1 MTAAAALR
9 GLDLSQS
16 QLADLQQ
23 RAGGNPALAI
33 RSIDEE
39 YLGLDVEGGDRQ
51 DYFDVTPLII
61 LVSTGF
67 VMLRFFAIGTDSRLL
82 YVIAGMG
89 GALLIGV
96 TYMLRVLPK
105 DSKRVS

>member
-1 MTAAAALR
+1 VGR
-9 GLDLSQS
+9 R
-16 QLADLQQ
+16 LADLQQ

-39 YLGLDVEGGDRQ
+39 YLGLDVEGGDRS
-51 DYFDVTPLII
+51 DYFDITPLLI
-61 LVSTGF
+61 LLGTGF
-67 VMLRFFAIGTDSRLL
+67 VMLRFFAVGTDNRLL
-82 YVIAGMG
+82 YVIAGMC

-96 TYMLRVLPK
+96 TYMLRSLPK

>member
-1 MTAAAALR
+1 
-9 GLDLSQS
+9 LSQS

-39 YLGLDVEGGDRQ
+39 YLGLEVEAGDRG
-51 DYFDVTPLII
+51 DYFDITPLLIAAA
-61 LVSTGF
+61 TGF

-82 YVIAGMG
+82 YVVAGMC
-89 GALLIGV
+89 GALFIGL
-96 TYMLRVLPK
+96 THLLRSLPK
-105 DSKRVS
+105 ESKKIN